1 MLCPRDSVWPT
12 KVGWAPKHF
21 SMYWYDT
28 RCFWDCCTRV
38 ATLLSPLNNW
48 ISTLWLKKGPWCHR
62 KPNVQVE
69 GAYNGARQLQ
79 PCVSSETSAEGHEVS
94 SCPGRWERRR
104 HACLSSCQ
112 WGALPY
118 WTFLYLRKHGIL
130 TEKRLDTTIELQAF
144 KKARS
149 LGLGDQDFS
158 AVYEVVKGAGG
169 SGSGQAWWN
178 HVCDGVS
185 PFPCRFA
192 TLSRLAVVAT
202 YEYVYIQDLEPDR
215 TSQKREY

>member
-1 MLCPRDSVWPT
+1 MDNNYSLFQWHLFVSAVWWMLCPRDSVWPT
-12 KVGWAPKHF
+12 KVDWAPKHF

-79 PCVSSETSAEGHEVS
+79 PCFSSETSAEGHEVS

-112 WGALPY
+112 WGALYSPTELSY
-118 WTFLYLRKHGIL
+118 TSGNTGSWLKKDL
-130 TEKRLDTTIELQAF
+130 TLPSNCR
-144 KKARS
+144 RS
-149 LGLGDQDFS
+149 RRR
-158 AVYEVVKGAGG
+158 GAWGWG
-169 SGSGQAWWN
+169 TRIFRRSM
-178 HVCDGVS
+178 
-185 PFPCRFA
+185 R
-192 TLSRLAVVAT
+192 
-202 YEYVYIQDLEPDR
+202 
-215 TSQKREY
+215 